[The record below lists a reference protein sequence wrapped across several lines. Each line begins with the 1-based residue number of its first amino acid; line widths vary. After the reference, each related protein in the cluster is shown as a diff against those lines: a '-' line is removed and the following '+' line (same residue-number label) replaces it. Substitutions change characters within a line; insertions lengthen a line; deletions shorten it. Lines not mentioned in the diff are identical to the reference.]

1 MNQNECFV
9 HQSGTPTT
17 FSRLAG
23 WKGAKGMTFSQH
35 NAKSKMS
42 LKNCYPSSKC
52 VPGWTRAQGKKCTWH
67 FQKNNA
73 GATSNNP
80 SMKATLL
87 EIEFPENWRGECLG
101 FGPVNQHRIPHIKR
115 DNDKLVHSSEDGLG

>member
-52 VPGWTRAQGKKCTWH
+52 GR
-67 FQKNNA
+67 
-73 GATSNNP
+73 NP
-80 SMKATLL
+80 WL
-87 EIEFPENWRGECLG
+87 
-101 FGPVNQHRIPHIKR
+101 
-115 DNDKLVHSSEDGLG
+115 DKDSREKMHMAFSRE